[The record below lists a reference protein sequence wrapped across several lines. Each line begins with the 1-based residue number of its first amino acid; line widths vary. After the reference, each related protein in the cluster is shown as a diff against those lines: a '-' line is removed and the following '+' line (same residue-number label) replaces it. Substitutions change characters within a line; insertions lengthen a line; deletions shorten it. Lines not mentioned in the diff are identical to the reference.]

1 MNKLQGSIR
10 SVKLLWICLVHRY
23 RDVPCMKLGV
33 RRNMHKYVYLGV
45 LIQVTDPSSV
55 EGGGAPDDAVHLIA
69 FLQQQ
74 LGQV

>member
-1 MNKLQGSIR
+1 
-10 SVKLLWICLVHRY
+10 
-23 RDVPCMKLGV
+23 MKLGV

-45 LIQVTDPSSV
+45 LIEVTDPSSV

-74 LGQV
+74 LGQVRAILQQ